1 MQQQR
6 KLFDESERPAKL
18 SRKSD
23 PITSQQSAA
32 ETEKKL
38 GPLHQSFLCCLGIL
52 NCPSTANEVAV
63 QCVALDGG
71 MSESYRKRAKELV
84 DAKCIEQYGE
94 RRCEITG
101 KNAMTFRVRVQE

>member
-1 MQQQR
+1 MTQLE
-6 KLFDESERPAKL
+6 LFDQSEKPAKL

-32 ETEKKL
+32 GTEKKL
-38 GPLHQSFLCCLGIL
+38 NTLHQSFLCCLGIL

-84 DAKCIEQYGE
+84 DAELVEQAGE

-101 KNAMTFRVRVQE
+101 KNAMTFRVRVQK